1 MIKMSATIKDVAK
14 YTGLSIAT
22 ISKYINGGNV
32 LDQNKEAIQEA
43 IEVLNFR
50 VNELA
55 RGLKTNKTKT
65 IGILIPN
72 LEQAFCTSIVS
83 NVENILLKQGYSTII
98 CDYKENAELERKKL
112 QFLVNKMVDGIILMP
127 LGDGEE
133 DQSIIQGVIDDGV
146 VVVLIDRVLKDV
158 ECDVVLVD
166 NLNAAYGAVEEFI
179 IRGHKRI
186 GIITGP
192 EDVYTSQERL
202 KGYFRVHE
210 DYSMEVQEDLIKK
223 GDFKINSG
231 YNLLKELMEVSEPPT
246 AVFVTNYE
254 MTLGAIMAINDSNI
268 VVPDELSII
277 GFDNLELARVVKP
290 PLSIVIQPMQGIG
303 ETSAEV
309 LLKRLNGD
317 MSNFPSRFRLKA
329 ELLVKES
336 VRNI

>member
-1 MIKMSATIKDVAK
+1 MSATIKDVAK
-14 YTGLSIAT
+14 YTNLSIAT

-32 LDQNKEAIQEA
+32 LDENKEAIKEA
-43 IEVLNFR
+43 IKVLNFR
-50 VNELA
+50 VNEMA

-72 LEQAFCTSIVS
+72 LEQTFCTSIVS

-98 CDYKENAELERKKL
+98 CDYKENAVLEREKL

-127 LGDGEE
+127 LGEGEE
-133 DQSIIQGVIDDGV
+133 DKSIIQGVIDAGV
-146 VVVLIDRVLKDV
+146 VVVLIDRVLKGV

-166 NLNAAYGAVEEFI
+166 NLSVAYAAVEEFI
-179 IRGHKRI
+179 VRGHKRI

-192 EDVYTSQERL
+192 EDVYTSVERL
-202 KGYFRVHE
+202 KGYYRVHE
-210 DYSMEVQEDLIKK
+210 DYSMEVHEELIKK
-223 GDFKINSG
+223 GDFKIDSG
-231 YNLLKELMEVSEPPT
+231 YNLLKEIMESAKPPT
-246 AVFVTNYE
+246 AIFVTNYE
-254 MTLGAIMAINDSNI
+254 MTLGAIMAINENNI

-277 GFDNLELARVVKP
+277 GFDNLQLARVVKP

-329 ELLVKES
+329 ELLVKGS